1 VENEKK
7 KNIGLLIIMIIV
19 AMLFSAGGWILGKN
33 YANIEDKKDNQKT
46 EEKGNQ
52 QENNNEGTTN
62 EEIEALGKQLFEMIN
77 FDDGW
82 QFFSHYYFIKDKIN
96 QSTLNEENKNS
107 SVLTSLFKRNEI
119 DYSSTYKKEV
129 CENSDFY
136 NMINPDDEQIEACL
150 ITNISKDVFSNEY
163 YRLFGNTITTFPEKI
178 GAFVDEY
185 DDCYL
190 SNDVYNCYKR
200 TVTVGDDNEC
210 LGKFRYV
217 SSNTVNNDLIVN
229 IESYVE
235 NCSEDVDPVR
245 YNNEFG
251 GQYNL
256 TFKQNTNGDWYWYST
271 NKVN

>member
-1 VENEKK
+1 MENKNNNLLIVLIVIFSILAACGGFIMGQKYTNKKQPPETNKPEKK
-7 KNIGLLIIMIIV
+7 SPEV
-19 AMLFSAGGWILGKN
+19 P
-33 YANIEDKKDNQKT
+33 
-46 EEKGNQ
+46 
-52 QENNNEGTTN
+52 NNVTLTDA
-62 EEIEALGKQLFEMIN
+62 EIDALGKQLFEMIN
-77 FDDGW
+77 YDDGW
-82 QFFSHYYFIKDKIN
+82 SFFSHYYFIKDEIN
-96 QSTLNEENKNS
+96 QSTLDEENKNS
-107 SVLTSLFKRNEI
+107 SVLTSLFKRNKI

-150 ITNISKDVFSNEY
+150 ITNISKDIFSNEY

-210 LGKFRYV
+210 LGKFKYV
-217 SSNTVNNDLIVN
+217 SSKVINNELLVT

-235 NCSEDVDPVR
+235 NCSEDVNPVE
-245 YNNEFG
+245 YNNFFG
-251 GQYNL
+251 GKYTV
-256 TFKQNTNGDWYWYST
+256 TFKQNANNDWYWYST
-271 NKVN
+271 QSQSK